1 MDFSNNYSRRNH
13 YVNGEMTVD
22 KSNFNYYD
30 FEKPIPKRH
39 WLTLLYFPIVMFWME
54 FMVKLSANSVTLSG
68 MFFTL
73 LFTLP
78 IAGVLTFIC
87 TLTKSRKANRIFASI
102 FTSVLAIWY
111 GTQIVYQNVF
121 GTYLVVNSITNGGA
135 KQALNSTDM
144 ILTAILSRI
153 IFIILIFLPLALN
166 IIFAKRLFMFQQQPI
181 LLKIGVIVFAV
192 AIQISAIL
200 LVNCDKDSTDTKSNY
215 NLYYGDLQQNSVCER
230 FGILTMQRI
239 DITRLIFGYGSNVK
253 LVKDEVATPDTATF
267 DMAQKIEV
275 KPQVIET
282 DFKELYENTTNE
294 DLKTLY
300 EYFDTASPSYTNE
313 YTGMF
318 GGYNVIFITAESFS
332 RYAIDEKYT
341 PTLYKMYR
349 EGFQFE
355 NFYSPAWGV
364 STTDGE
370 YANLLGIIPKSGVW
384 SFARSAENNIA
395 FPFSLA
401 QQARAKD
408 FEQVRA
414 YHNHTYDYYDRDKY
428 LTNLGYDYK
437 AIGKGLD
444 LGEDVW
450 PNSDLKMMQNS
461 VSDYINSDSFSV
473 YYMTVSGH
481 GGYSYNNMSVRNSDL
496 VADLNYSDEVKGYIA
511 ANIELDKAMEYL
523 LGELEKAGKLDNTL
537 ICITDDH
544 YPYSLDEFNGL
555 DELAGHKIDTTFER
569 YENAWILWSGSM
581 EESVKVTTPCS
592 SLDILPTM
600 LNMLG
605 YEYDS
610 RTIIGT
616 DVFGQKSPFVVFADR
631 SWISQNG
638 KYNANTGEYTAFENA
653 KGEDD
658 IDKLNSKCTN
668 MFTVSRMILD
678 ENAYAHIYGDNHYV
692 GE

>member
-87 TLTKSRKANRIFASI
+87 TLTKSRKANRIFASS

-239 DITRLIFGYGSNVK
+239 DITRLIFGYDSNVK

-267 DMAQKIEV
+267 DTAQKIEV

-282 DFKELYENTTNE
+282 DFKELYENTTND

-318 GGYNVIFITAESFS
+318 EGYNVIFITAESFS

-341 PTLYKMYR
+341 PTLYKMYN

-461 VSDYINSDSFSV
+461 VNDYINSDSFSV

>member
-13 YVNGEMTVD
+13 YINGEVMIAD
-22 KSNFNYYD
+22 SNFNYYN
-30 FEKPIPKRH
+30 FEKPIPKRY
-39 WLTLLYFPIVMFWME
+39 WLTLLYFPLAIFWME
-54 FMVKLSANSVTLSG
+54 FMVKFSANSVTPDGL
-68 MFFTL
+68 FFTF
-73 LFTLP
+73 LFTIP
-78 IAGVLTFIC
+78 IAFCLTVLC
-87 TLTKSRKANRIFASI
+87 TLTKSRKANRVIASV
-102 FTSVLAIWY
+102 FTGILSIWY
-111 GTQIVYQNVF
+111 GIQIVYRNVF
-121 GTYLVVNSITNGGA
+121 GTYLVVNSIVNGGA

-144 ILTAILSRI
+144 ILTAILSRLV
-153 IFIILIFLPLALN
+153 FILLIFLPLILN
-166 IIFAKRLFMFQQQPI
+166 VIFAKRLFMFQKQPI
-181 LLKIGVIVFAV
+181 PLRISVIFLVVLVQIGSV
-192 AIQISAIL
+192 ALVTLDKESA
-200 LVNCDKDSTDTKSNY
+200 DTKSNY

-239 DITRLIFGYGSNVK
+239 DITRLIFGYGSNIKEIEDVT
-253 LVKDEVATPDTATF
+253 ATPDTATIDTVDKF
-267 DMAQKIEV
+267 EI
-275 KPQVIET
+275 KPQT
-282 DFKELYENTTNE
+282 MDADFKELYENTTND

-300 EYFDTASPSYTNE
+300 KYFDSVSPSYTNK

-318 GGYNVIFITAESFS
+318 EGYNVIFITAESFS
-332 RYAIDEKYT
+332 KYAIDKKYT
-341 PTLYKMYR
+341 PTLYKMYN
-349 EGFQFE
+349 EGFQFD

-384 SFARSAENNIA
+384 SFARSAENKIA
-395 FPFSLA
+395 YPFSLA
-401 QQARAKD
+401 QQARSKNFD
-408 FEQVRA
+408 KVMA

-450 PNSDLKMMQNS
+450 PNSDLKMVQNS
-461 VSDYINSDSFSV
+461 INDYINADSFSV

-481 GGYSYNNMSVRNSDL
+481 GGYSYNNMSIRNSEL

-523 LGELEKAGKLDNTL
+523 ITELEKAGKLDKTL

-555 DELAGHKIDTTFER
+555 DELAGHKVDTTFER
-569 YENAWILWSGSM
+569 YENAWLMWSASM
-581 EESVKVTTPCS
+581 KKSIKVDTYCS

-600 LNMLG
+600 LNLLG

-616 DVFGQKSPFVVFADR
+616 DLFGSKAPFVVFADR

-638 KYNANTGEYTAFENA
+638 KYNANTGEYTAFKNA
-653 KGEDD
+653 KDKDD

-668 MFTVSRMILD
+668 VFTISRMILD
-678 ENAYAHIYGDNHYV
+678 SNAYAHIYGDNHYI